1 MPAARRS
8 GGRLTEEVNMMVA
21 LSGRRRLQAATMVAL
36 CFLSS
41 ICVST
46 AQFKPA
52 DNYLVDCGSSKSTTL
67 GTRTFA
73 ADGAAPVKV
82 DTSKEILAGTS
93 ANGVASFDNSALYQT
108 ARIFT
113 SPSSYTFPIQKQG
126 RHFVRL
132 YFFPFAYQSYDLS
145 TAKFTVSTQ
154 DMLLLSDFQQPDK
167 TAPLFKEYS
176 LNITQDKLIISFKP
190 SNGIAFINAIE
201 VVSVPDDLIGDS
213 APMVNPMQQYSGL
226 STQPLETVY
235 RVNMGGPKVTAD
247 NDTLSRTWVTDKKYL
262 VNPSVTREVNGGK
275 VNYMKGGG
283 ATPLIAPDIV
293 YSTAT
298 ELAAS
303 NTTNALFN
311 MTWQFDVD
319 SGFSYLIRFHFCDIV
334 SKALNQL
341 YFNAYVGGFYAQHDI
356 DLSMQ
361 SMNQLATAIYLDVV
375 LSSNDASN
383 KLSISIGP
391 STLNNAL
398 PDGILNGLEV
408 MKMSSGSGSAFTVG
422 SSSSNKNLGV
432 IIGSVLGAVGIL
444 IIVLVIVLLCRR
456 KKTLEKQHSK
466 TWMPFS
472 INGLTSLSTG
482 SRTSYGT
489 TLTSGL
495 NGSYGYRFAFSV
507 LQEATNNFDENWVI
521 GVGGFGK
528 VYKGVLRDDTK
539 VAVKRGNPK
548 SQQGLNEFRTEIELL
563 SRLRHRHLV
572 SLIGY
577 CDERNE
583 MILVY
588 EYMEKGTLKSHL
600 YGSDNPSLN
609 WKQRLEICIGAARG
623 LHYLHTGSAKAII
636 HRDVKSANILLDENL
651 LAKVADFGLSKTGP
665 ELDQTHVST
674 AVKGSFGYLDPEYFR
689 RQQLT
694 EKSDVYSFGVVLLE
708 VLCARPVIDPTL
720 PREMVNLAEWGM
732 KWQKRGELHQI
743 VDQRVSGSIRPDSLR
758 KFGET
763 VEKCLADYG
772 VERPSMGD
780 VLWNLEYVLQLQDAD
795 SSTVSDVNSMNRI
808 VELPSQVQNIG
819 ALESISVTMAEAGA
833 SHEPDHDLSDVSM
846 SRVFSQLIKAEGR

>member
-1 MPAARRS
+1 MPAVGRS
-8 GGRLTEEVNMMVA
+8 GGPRQVNIMMETRMLRIAA
-21 LSGRRRLQAATMVAL
+21 LAIL
-36 CFLSS
+36 CFWSS
-41 ICVST
+41 AGICR
-46 AQFKPA
+46 AQTVEFKPA
-52 DNYLVDCGSSKSTTL
+52 DSYLVDCGSAKGTTV
-67 GTRTFA
+67 GERNFA
-73 ADGAAPVKV
+73 ADGASPVTV
-82 DTSKEILAGTS
+82 DTSQEILAGTS
-93 ANGVASFDNSALYQT
+93 ANGVSSFDNSALYQT

-132 YFFPFAYQSYDLS
+132 YFFPFIYQSYDLS

-154 DMLLLSDFQQPDK
+154 DVLLLSDFQQPDK

-176 LNITQDKLIISFKP
+176 LNITRDKLVLSFKP

-201 VVSVPDDLIGDS
+201 VISVPDDLIADG
-213 APMVNPMQQYSGL
+213 AQMVNPVQQYSGL
-226 STQPLETVY
+226 STQSLETVY
-235 RVNMGGPKVTAD
+235 RVNMGGPKVTPN
-247 NDTLSRTWVTDKKYL
+247 NDTLSRSWQSDKKYIL
-262 VNPSVTREVNGGK
+262 NPSVTKTVVYGK
-275 VNYMKGGG
+275 PINYRNGG
-283 ATPLIAPDIV
+283 ATSLTAPDIV
-293 YSTAT
+293 YGTAT

-303 NTTNALFN
+303 NTSNALFN

-319 SGFSYLIRFHFCDIV
+319 AGFSYLIRFHFCDIV

-341 YFNAYVGGFYAQHDI
+341 YFNAYVGGFYAQHDL
-356 DLSMQ
+356 DLSEQ
-361 SMNQLATAIYLDVV
+361 SMNQLATALYVDVV
-375 LSSNDASN
+375 LSSNDASS

-391 STLNNAL
+391 SALNNAF

-408 MKMSSGSGSAFTVG
+408 MKMGSGSGSAFTVG
-422 SSSSNKNLGV
+422 SSGSHKNLGV
-432 IIGSVLGAVGIL
+432 IIGAALAVIGL
-444 IIVLVIVLLCRR
+444 VIIVLVLVLLCRK
-456 KKTLEKQHSK
+456 KKTDDKQHSK

-489 TLTSGL
+489 TLTSGM
-495 NGSYGYRFAFSV
+495 NGGSYGYRFAFNV
-507 LQEATNNFDENWVI
+507 LQEATNSFDENWVI

-588 EYMEKGTLKSHL
+588 EYMENGTVKSHL
-600 YGSDNPSLN
+600 YGSENPSLN

-636 HRDVKSANILLDENL
+636 HRDVKSANILLDENF

-694 EKSDVYSFGVVLLE
+694 EKSDVYSFGVVMLE
-708 VLCARPVIDPTL
+708 VLCARPVIDPSL

-743 VDQRVSGSIRPDSLR
+743 IDQKLSGAIRPDSLR

-795 SSTVSDVNSMNRI
+795 TSTVSDVNSMNRI
-808 VELPSQVQNIG
+808 VDLPSQVQHVG
-819 ALESISVTMAEAGA
+819 ALDSISVTMAEGGG

>member
-1 MPAARRS
+1 MMAPP
-8 GGRLTEEVNMMVA
+8 GRKKPCVA
-21 LSGRRRLQAATMVAL
+21 TFIVL
-36 CFLSS
+36 CILWS
-41 ICVST
+41 ICACRAQ

-52 DNYLVDCGSSKSTTL
+52 DNYLVDCGSTK
-67 GTRTFA
+67 GTAVGQRTFA
-73 ADGAAPVKV
+73 ADGASPVTV
-82 DTSKEILAGTS
+82 STSQEIMAGTS
-93 ANGVASFDNSALYQT
+93 TNGVASFPNSALYQT
-108 ARIFT
+108 ARIFNG
-113 SPSSYTFPIQKQG
+113 PSSYTFPIQKQG
-126 RHFVRL
+126 RHFVRF
-132 YFFPFAYQSYDLS
+132 YFFPFAYQNYDLS
-145 TAKFTVSTQ
+145 LAKFTVSTQ
-154 DMLLLSDFQQPDK
+154 DVLLLSDFQQPDK
-167 TAPLFKEYS
+167 TAPLFKEYL
-176 LNITQDKLIISFKP
+176 LNITRDQLVISFKP
-190 SNGIAFINAIE
+190 SNGLAFINAIE
-201 VVSVPDDLIGDS
+201 VVSVPDDLIADN
-213 APMVNPMQQYSGL
+213 AQMVNPVQQYNGL

-235 RVNMGGPKVTAD
+235 RVNMGGPKVTPD
-247 NDTLSRTWVTDKKYL
+247 NDTLSRTWMTDQRYLLNPDVTKKAVYGQK
-262 VNPSVTREVNGGK
+262 VTYK
-275 VNYMKGGG
+275 KGG
-283 ATPLIAPDIV
+283 ATDLDAPDIV
-293 YSTAT
+293 YGTAT

-303 NTTNALFN
+303 NTSNALFN
-311 MTWQFDVD
+311 MTWQFNVD
-319 SGFSYLIRFHFCDIV
+319 AGFSYLIRFHFCDIV

-341 YFNAYVGGFYAQHDI
+341 YFNAYVGAFYASN
-356 DLSMQ
+356 DLDPSSQ
-361 SMNQLATAIYLDVV
+361 TESQLAAPFYIDVV
-375 LSSNDASN
+375 LSSNDASS
-383 KLSISIGP
+383 KLGISIGP

-398 PDGILNGLEV
+398 PDGILNGLEI
-408 MKMSSGSGSAFTVG
+408 MKISTGGSAFTVG
-422 SSSSNKNLGV
+422 SQSGNKNLGV
-432 IIGSVLGAVGIL
+432 ILGSVFGAVGLL
-444 IIVLVIVLLCRR
+444 IIVLVIILLCCRR

-528 VYKGVLRDDTK
+528 VYKGMLRDETK

-588 EYMEKGTLKSHL
+588 EYMEKGTLKCHL

-609 WKQRLEICIGAARG
+609 WKQRLEVCIGAARG

-732 KWQKRGELHQI
+732 KWQKRGELQQI
-743 VDQRVSGSIRPDSLR
+743 VDQKIEGAIRPDSLR

-780 VLWNLEYVLQLQDAD
+780 VLWNLEYVLQLQEAD
-795 SSTVSDVNSMNRI
+795 STVSDVNSMNRI
-808 VELPSQVQNIG
+808 TDLPSQVQNVG
-819 ALESISVTMAEAGA
+819 ALESISVTVAEAGA
-833 SHEPDHDLSDVSM
+833 SNEPNHDLSDVSM

>member
-1 MPAARRS
+1 
-8 GGRLTEEVNMMVA
+8 MMA
-21 LSGRRRLQAATMVAL
+21 PSGRKKTQAATFVLL
-36 CFLSS
+36 CILSS
-41 ICVST
+41 IWVCQ

-52 DNYLVDCGSSKSTTL
+52 DNYLVDCGSTKSTTV

-73 ADGAAPVKV
+73 ADATSPVTV
-82 DTSKEILAGTS
+82 STSQDILAATS
-93 ANGVASFDNSALYQT
+93 ANGLTSIGAAGNRALYQT

-113 SPSSYTFPIQKQG
+113 GPSSYTFPIQTQG
-126 RHFVRL
+126 RHFVRF
-132 YFFPFAYQSYDLS
+132 YFFPFIYQSYDLS
-145 TAKFTVSTQ
+145 LAKFTVSTQ
-154 DMLLLSDFQQPDK
+154 DVLLLSDFQQPDK
-167 TAPLFKEYS
+167 TAALFKEYS
-176 LNITQDKLIISFKP
+176 LNITRDKLIISFKP

-201 VVSVPDDLIGDS
+201 VVSVPDDLINDG
-213 APMVNPMQQYSGL
+213 AQMVNPVQQYSGL

-235 RVNMGGPKVTAD
+235 RVNMGGPLVTPD
-247 NDTLSRTWVTDKKYL
+247 NDTLSRTWEADKKYL
-262 VNPSVTREVNGGK
+262 LNPTVTKTVAYGK
-275 VNYMKGGG
+275 DVNYKKDG
-283 ATPLIAPDIV
+283 ATQLTAPSFV
-293 YSTAT
+293 YGTAT

-319 SGFSYLIRFHFCDIV
+319 AGFSYLIRFHFCDIV

-341 YFNAYVGGFYAQHDI
+341 YFNAYVGAFSAQSNL
-356 DLSMQ
+356 DLSQ
-361 SMNQLATAIYLDVV
+361 LSGNQLATPIYLDMV
-375 LSSNDASN
+375 LSSNDASS

-391 STLNNAL
+391 SDLNNAL

-408 MKMSSGSGSAFTVG
+408 MKMSSGGSAFTVG
-422 SSSSNKNLGV
+422 SGGNKNLGV
-432 IIGSVLGAVGIL
+432 ILGSVLGAVGLL
-444 IIVLVIVLLCRR
+444 IIVVVLVLLCRR

-528 VYKGVLRDDTK
+528 VYKGVLRDETK

-609 WKQRLEICIGAARG
+609 WKQRLEVCIGAARG

-732 KWQKRGELHQI
+732 KWQKRGELQQI
-743 VDQRVSGSIRPDSLR
+743 VDQRISGTIRPDSLR

-795 SSTVSDVNSMNRI
+795 STVSDVNSMNRI
-808 VELPSQVQNIG
+808 ADLPSQVQNVG

-833 SHEPDHDLSDVSM
+833 SNEPDNDLSDVSM

>member
-1 MPAARRS
+1 MMAPTGRKRPPAATTFI
-8 GGRLTEEVNMMVA
+8 LI
-21 LSGRRRLQAATMVAL
+21 
-36 CFLSS
+36 CIFSS
-41 ICVST
+41 FSVCK

-52 DNYLVDCGSSKSTTL
+52 DSYLVDCGSSKSTTV
-67 GTRTFA
+67 GQRTFTS
-73 ADGAAPVKV
+73 DGASPVKV
-82 DTSKEILAGTS
+82 STSQEILAGTS

-132 YFFPFAYQSYDLS
+132 YFFPFTYQSYDLS
-145 TAKFTVSTQ
+145 LAKFTVSTQ
-154 DMLLLSDFQQPDK
+154 DVLLLSDFQQPDK

-176 LNITQDKLIISFKP
+176 LNITHDTLVISFKP

-201 VVSVPDDLIGDS
+201 VVSVPDDLIVDT
-213 APMVNPMQQYSGL
+213 AQMVNPVQQYSGL

-235 RVNMGGPKVTAD
+235 RVNMGGPKVTPD
-247 NDTLSRTWVTDKKYL
+247 NDTLSRAWVTDQKYL
-262 VNPSVTREVNGGK
+262 LNPAVTKKVTFGNT
-275 VNYMKGGG
+275 VNYKKGG
-283 ATPLIAPDIV
+283 ATQLTAPDIV
-293 YSTAT
+293 YGTAT

-303 NTTNALFN
+303 NTSNALFN

-319 SGFSYLIRFHFCDIV
+319 AGFSYLIRFHFCDIV
-334 SKALNQL
+334 SKALNSL
-341 YFNAYVGGFYAQHDI
+341 YFNVYVGGFSAQNDL
-356 DLSMQ
+356 DLSIM
-361 SMNQLATAIYLDVV
+361 SGNQLATAIYIDVV
-375 LSSNDASN
+375 LSSNDASS
-383 KLSISIGP
+383 KLGISIGP
-391 STLNNAL
+391 STTLNNIL

-408 MKMSSGSGSAFTVG
+408 MKISTGGSAFTVG
-422 SSSSNKNLGV
+422 SGGGNKNLGV
-432 IIGSVLGAVGIL
+432 ILGAVLGGVGLL
-444 IIVLVIVLLCRR
+444 IIIVVLLVLLCRK

-528 VYKGVLRDDTK
+528 VYKGALRDETK

-609 WKQRLEICIGAARG
+609 WKQRLEVCIGAARG

-743 VDQRVSGSIRPDSLR
+743 VDQRISGTIRPDSLR

-795 SSTVSDVNSMNRI
+795 STVSDVNSMNRI
-808 VELPSQVQNIG
+808 VELPSQVQNVG

-833 SHEPDHDLSDVSM
+833 SNEPDHDLSDVSM

>member
-1 MPAARRS
+1 
-8 GGRLTEEVNMMVA
+8 MMGP
-21 LSGRRRLQAATMVAL
+21 SGRKKPRVATFIVL
-36 CFLSS
+36 CILSS
-41 ICVST
+41 ICACK

-52 DNYLVDCGSSKSTTL
+52 DNYLVDCGSAKSTTV
-67 GTRTFA
+67 GQRTFV
-73 ADGAAPVKV
+73 ADGASPVTV
-82 DTSKEILAGTS
+82 STSQEILAGTS
-93 ANGVASFDNSALYQT
+93 ANGVASFPNSALYQT
-108 ARIFT
+108 ARIFNG
-113 SPSSYTFPIQKQG
+113 PSSYTFPIQKQG

-132 YFFPFAYQSYDLS
+132 YFFPFVYQSYDLS
-145 TAKFTVSTQ
+145 LAKFTVSTQ
-154 DMLLLSDFQQPDK
+154 DVLLLNDFQQPDK
-167 TAPLFKEYS
+167 TAPLLKEYS
-176 LNITQDKLIISFKP
+176 LNIARDQLVISFKP

-201 VVSVPDDLIGDS
+201 VVSVPDDLIGDT
-213 APMVNPMQQYSGL
+213 AQMVNPMQQYSGL
-226 STQPLETVY
+226 TTQPLETVY
-235 RVNMGGPKVTAD
+235 RVNMGGPKVTPD
-247 NDTLSRTWVTDKKYL
+247 NDTLSRTWVTDQSYLLNPDVTKKVAY
-262 VNPSVTREVNGGK
+262 GK
-275 VNYMKGGG
+275 KITYKKGG
-283 ATPLIAPDIV
+283 ATDLTAPDIV
-293 YSTAT
+293 YGTAT

-303 NTTNALFN
+303 NTSNALFN

-319 SGFSYLIRFHFCDIV
+319 AGFSYLIRFHFCDIV

-341 YFNAYVGGFYAQHDI
+341 YFNAYVGAFSAQSNI
-356 DLSMQ
+356 DLSSQ
-361 SMNQLATAIYLDVV
+361 SENQLAAPVYIDVV
-375 LSSNDASN
+375 LSSNDASS

-391 STLNNAL
+391 TTLNNAL

-408 MKMSSGSGSAFTVG
+408 MKMSTGGSAFTVG
-422 SSSSNKNLGV
+422 SGGGNKNLGV
-432 IIGSVLGAVGIL
+432 ILGSVLGAVGLLIIGLVLIL
-444 IIVLVIVLLCRR
+444 ICCRR

-495 NGSYGYRFAFSV
+495 NGSYGYRFAFNV

-528 VYKGVLRDDTK
+528 VYKGVLRDETK

-609 WKQRLEICIGAARG
+609 WKQRLEVCIGAARG

-732 KWQKRGELHQI
+732 KWQKRGELQQI
-743 VDQRVSGSIRPDSLR
+743 VDQRISGTIRPDSLR

-795 SSTVSDVNSMNRI
+795 STVSDVNSMNRI
-808 VELPSQVQNIG
+808 TDLPSQVQNVS
-819 ALESISVTMAEAGA
+819 ALESINVTMAEAGA
-833 SHEPDHDLSDVSM
+833 SNEPDHDLSDVSM

>member
-1 MPAARRS
+1 
-8 GGRLTEEVNMMVA
+8 MVS
-21 LSGRRRLQAATMVAL
+21 LSESRMQAATMVAL
-36 CFLSS
+36 CFFLSS
-41 ICVST
+41 ICVCK

-52 DNYLVDCGSSKSTTL
+52 DNYLMDCGSTKSTTL
-67 GTRTFA
+67 GTKTFA
-73 ADGAAPVKV
+73 ADGASPVKV
-82 DTSKEILAGTS
+82 DTSQEIIAGTS
-93 ANGVASFDNSALYQT
+93 ANVVASFDNSALYQT

-132 YFFPFAYQSYDLS
+132 YFFPFVYQSYDLS

-154 DMLLLSDFQQPDK
+154 DVLLLSDFQQPDK

-176 LNITQDKLIISFKP
+176 LNITQDNLIISFKP
-190 SNGIAFINAIE
+190 SKGIAFINAIE
-201 VVSVPDDLIGDS
+201 VVSVPDDLIVD
-213 APMVNPMQQYSGL
+213 AAQMVNPMQQYSGL

-247 NDTLSRTWVTDKKYL
+247 NDTLSRTWVNDKKYL
-262 VNPSVTREVNGGK
+262 LNPSVTREVSSGGK
-275 VNYMKGGG
+275 VNYRNGG
-283 ATPLIAPDIV
+283 ATQVTAPNIV
-293 YSTAT
+293 YGTAT

-303 NTTNALFN
+303 NTSNALFN

-334 SKALNQL
+334 SEALNQL
-341 YFNAYVGGFYAQHDI
+341 YFNAYVGGFVAQRDI
-356 DLSMQ
+356 DLSTQ
-361 SMNQLATAIYLDVV
+361 SMNQLATATYLDVV

-408 MKMSSGSGSAFTVG
+408 MKMSSGSGSAFTVR
-422 SSSSNKNLGV
+422 SSGSNKNLGV
-432 IIGSVLGAVGIL
+432 IIGSILGAVGIL
-444 IIVLVIVLLCRR
+444 IIILVVVLLLCRG

-588 EYMEKGTLKSHL
+588 EYMEKGSLKSHL

-743 VDQRVSGSIRPDSLR
+743 VDQRVSGSIRPESLR

-795 SSTVSDVNSMNRI
+795 STVSDVNSMNRI
-808 VELPSQVQNIG
+808 VELPSQVQNVD
-819 ALESISVTMAEAGA
+819 ALESISMTMAAAGA
-833 SHEPDHDLSDVSM
+833 SNEPDHDLSDVSM

>member
-1 MPAARRS
+1 MPAAGLRS
-8 GGRLTEEVNMMVA
+8 GGPGEVNIMMGTSKLRIAA
-21 LSGRRRLQAATMVAL
+21 LVIL
-36 CFLSS
+36 CFWSS
-41 ICVST
+41 AGICRAQP

-52 DNYLVDCGSSKSTTL
+52 DSYLVDCGSAKGTTV
-67 GTRTFA
+67 GGRNFA
-73 ADGAAPVKV
+73 ADGASPVTV
-82 DTSKEILAGTS
+82 DSSQEILAGTS
-93 ANGVASFDNSALYQT
+93 ANGVSSFDNSALYQT

-132 YFFPFAYQSYDLS
+132 YFFPFIYQSYDLS

-154 DMLLLSDFQQPDK
+154 DVLLLSDFQQPDK

-176 LNITQDKLIISFKP
+176 LNITRDKLVISFKP

-201 VVSVPDDLIGDS
+201 VLSVPDDLIADV
-213 APMVNPMQQYSGL
+213 AQMVNPVQQYSGL
-226 STQPLETVY
+226 STQSLETVY
-235 RVNMGGPKVTAD
+235 RVNMGGPKVSPN
-247 NDTLSRTWVTDKKYL
+247 NDTLSRNWQNDQKYIL
-262 VNPSVTREVNGGK
+262 NPSVTKTVVYGK
-275 VNYMKGGG
+275 TINYKNGG
-283 ATPLIAPDIV
+283 ATSLTAPDIV
-293 YSTAT
+293 YGTAT

-303 NTTNALFN
+303 NTSNALFN

-319 SGFSYLIRFHFCDIV
+319 AGFSYLIRFHFCDIV

-341 YFNAYVGGFYAQHDI
+341 YFNVYVGGFYAQHDL
-356 DLSMQ
+356 DLSEQ
-361 SMNQLATAIYLDVV
+361 SMNQLATAIYVDVV
-375 LSSNDASN
+375 LSSNDASS

-391 STLNNAL
+391 STLNNAF

-408 MKMSSGSGSAFTVG
+408 MKMGSGSGSAFTVG
-422 SSSSNKNLGV
+422 SSGSHKNLGI
-432 IIGSVLGAVGIL
+432 IIGGVLAVIGLL
-444 IIVLVIVLLCRR
+444 IIVLVLILLCRK
-456 KKTLEKQHSK
+456 KKTDDKQHSK

-489 TLTSGL
+489 TLTSGM
-495 NGSYGYRFAFSV
+495 NGSYGYRFAFNV
-507 LQEATNNFDENWVI
+507 LQEATNSFDENWVI

-588 EYMEKGTLKSHL
+588 EYMENGTVKSHL
-600 YGSDNPSLN
+600 YGSENPSLN

-694 EKSDVYSFGVVLLE
+694 EKSDVYSFGVVMLE
-708 VLCARPVIDPTL
+708 VLCARPVIDPSL

-743 VDQRVSGSIRPDSLR
+743 IDQKLSGAIRPDSLR

-780 VLWNLEYVLQLQDAD
+780 VLWNLEYVLQLQDVD

-808 VELPSQVQNIG
+808 VDLSSQVQHVG
-819 ALESISVTMAEAGA
+819 ALDSISVTMAEGGA

>member
-1 MPAARRS
+1 MPAVGSS
-8 GGRLTEEVNMMVA
+8 GGPAEVNIMM
-21 LSGRRRLQAATMVAL
+21 GRRKLQVATLAIL
-36 CFLSS
+36 CFWSS
-41 ICVST
+41 ADICEAQT
-46 AQFKPA
+46 GQFKPA
-52 DNYLVDCGSSKSTTL
+52 DSYLVDCGSAKGTTV
-67 GTRTFA
+67 GGRNFA
-73 ADGAAPVKV
+73 ADGASPVTV
-82 DTSKEILAGTS
+82 DTSQDILAGTS
-93 ANGVASFDNSALYQT
+93 ANGVSSFDNSALYQT
-108 ARIFT
+108 ARIFRD
-113 SPSSYTFPIQKQG
+113 PSSYTFPIQKQG

-132 YFFPFAYQSYDLS
+132 YFFPFIYQSYDLA

-154 DMLLLSDFQQPDK
+154 DVLLLSDFQQPDK

-176 LNITQDKLIISFKP
+176 LNITHDKLVISFKP

-201 VVSVPDDLIGDS
+201 VLSVPDDLIADV
-213 APMVNPMQQYSGL
+213 AQMVNPVQQYSGL
-226 STQPLETVY
+226 STQSLETVY
-235 RVNMGGPKVTAD
+235 RVNMGGPKVSPN
-247 NDTLSRTWVTDKKYL
+247 NDTLSRNWQNDQKYIL
-262 VNPSVTREVNGGK
+262 NPSVTKTVVYGK
-275 VNYMKGGG
+275 SINYKNGG
-283 ATPLIAPDIV
+283 ATSLTAPDIV
-293 YSTAT
+293 YGTAT

-303 NTTNALFN
+303 NTSNALFN

-319 SGFSYLIRFHFCDIV
+319 ASFSYLIRFHFCDIV

-341 YFNAYVGGFYAQHDI
+341 YFNAYVGGFYAQHDL
-356 DLSMQ
+356 DLSEQ
-361 SMNQLATAIYLDVV
+361 SMNQLATAIYVDVV
-375 LSSNDASN
+375 LSSNDASS

-408 MKMSSGSGSAFTVG
+408 MKMGSGSGSAFTVG
-422 SSSSNKNLGV
+422 SSGGHKNLGV
-432 IIGSVLGAVGIL
+432 IIGGALAVIG
-444 IIVLVIVLLCRR
+444 LVIIILVLILLCRR
-456 KKTLEKQHSK
+456 KKTDDKQHSK

-489 TLTSGL
+489 TLTSGM
-495 NGSYGYRFAFSV
+495 NGGSYGYRFAFNV
-507 LQEATNNFDENWVI
+507 LQEATNSFDENWVI

-528 VYKGVLRDDTK
+528 VYKGTLRDDTK

-588 EYMEKGTLKSHL
+588 EYMENGTVKSHL
-600 YGSDNPSLN
+600 YGSENPSLN

-694 EKSDVYSFGVVLLE
+694 EKSDVYSFGVVMLE
-708 VLCARPVIDPTL
+708 VLCARPVIDPSL

-743 VDQRVSGSIRPDSLR
+743 IDQKLSGAIRPDSLR

-780 VLWNLEYVLQLQDAD
+780 VLWNLEYVLQLQDVD

-808 VELPSQVQNIG
+808 VDLSSQVQHVG
-819 ALESISVTMAEAGA
+819 ALDSISVTMAEGGA

>member
-1 MPAARRS
+1 MPIGRCS
-8 GGRLTEEVNMMVA
+8 GGRTEVNIMVS
-21 LSGRRRLQAATMVAL
+21 LSESRMQAATMVAL
-36 CFLSS
+36 CFFLSS
-41 ICVST
+41 ICVCK

-52 DNYLVDCGSSKSTTL
+52 DNYLMDCGSTKSTTL
-67 GTRTFA
+67 GTKTFA
-73 ADGAAPVKV
+73 ADGASPVKV
-82 DTSKEILAGTS
+82 DTSQEIIAGTS
-93 ANGVASFDNSALYQT
+93 ANVVASFDNSALYQT

-132 YFFPFAYQSYDLS
+132 YFFPFVYQSYDLS

-154 DMLLLSDFQQPDK
+154 DVLLLSDFQQPDK

-176 LNITQDKLIISFKP
+176 LNITQDNLIISFKP
-190 SNGIAFINAIE
+190 SKGIAFINAIE
-201 VVSVPDDLIGDS
+201 VVSVPDDLIVD
-213 APMVNPMQQYSGL
+213 AAQMVNPMQQYSGL

-247 NDTLSRTWVTDKKYL
+247 NDTLSRTWVNDKKYL
-262 VNPSVTREVNGGK
+262 LNPSVTREVSSGGK
-275 VNYMKGGG
+275 VNYRNGG
-283 ATPLIAPDIV
+283 ATQVTAPNIV
-293 YSTAT
+293 YGTAT

-303 NTTNALFN
+303 NTSNALFN

-334 SKALNQL
+334 SEALNQL
-341 YFNAYVGGFYAQHDI
+341 YFNAYVGGFVAQRDI
-356 DLSMQ
+356 DLSTQ
-361 SMNQLATAIYLDVV
+361 SMNQLATATYLDVV

-408 MKMSSGSGSAFTVG
+408 MKMSSGSGSAFTVR
-422 SSSSNKNLGV
+422 SSGSNKNLGV
-432 IIGSVLGAVGIL
+432 IIGSILGAVGIL
-444 IIVLVIVLLCRR
+444 IIILVVVLLLCRG

-588 EYMEKGTLKSHL
+588 EYMEKGSLKSHL

-743 VDQRVSGSIRPDSLR
+743 VDQRVSGSIRPESLR

-795 SSTVSDVNSMNRI
+795 STVSDVNSMNRI
-808 VELPSQVQNIG
+808 VELPSQVQNVD
-819 ALESISVTMAEAGA
+819 ALESISMTMAAAGA
-833 SHEPDHDLSDVSM
+833 SNEPDHDLSDVSM

>member
-1 MPAARRS
+1 MPAVGSS
-8 GGRLTEEVNMMVA
+8 GGPGEVNIMM
-21 LSGRRRLQAATMVAL
+21 GRRKLQVATLAIL
-36 CFLSS
+36 CLWSS
-41 ICVST
+41 AGICKAQP

-52 DNYLVDCGSSKSTTL
+52 DSYLVDCGSAKGTTV
-67 GTRTFA
+67 GGRNFA
-73 ADGAAPVKV
+73 ADGASPVTV
-82 DTSKEILAGTS
+82 DTSQDILAGTS
-93 ANGVASFDNSALYQT
+93 ANGVSSFDNSALYQT

-132 YFFPFAYQSYDLS
+132 YFFPFIYQSYDLA

-154 DMLLLSDFQQPDK
+154 DVLLLSDFQQPDK

-176 LNITQDKLIISFKP
+176 LNITHDKLVISFKP
-190 SNGIAFINAIE
+190 SNRIAFINAIE
-201 VVSVPDDLIGDS
+201 VLSVPDDLIADV
-213 APMVNPMQQYSGL
+213 AQMVNPVQQYSGL
-226 STQPLETVY
+226 STQSLETVY
-235 RVNMGGPKVTAD
+235 RVNMGGPKVSPN
-247 NDTLSRTWVTDKKYL
+247 NDTLSRNWQNDQKYIL
-262 VNPSVTREVNGGK
+262 NPSVTKTVVYGK
-275 VNYMKGGG
+275 SINYKNGG
-283 ATPLIAPDIV
+283 ATSLTAPDIV
-293 YSTAT
+293 YGTAT

-303 NTTNALFN
+303 NTSNALFN

-319 SGFSYLIRFHFCDIV
+319 AGFSYLIRFHFCDIV

-341 YFNAYVGGFYAQHDI
+341 YFNAYVGGFYAQHDL
-356 DLSMQ
+356 DLSEQ
-361 SMNQLATAIYLDVV
+361 SMNQLATAIYVDVV
-375 LSSNDASN
+375 LSSNDASS

-408 MKMSSGSGSAFTVG
+408 MKMGSGSGSAFTVG
-422 SSSSNKNLGV
+422 SSGGHKSLGV
-432 IIGSVLGAVGIL
+432 IIGGVLAVIGLL
-444 IIVLVIVLLCRR
+444 IIVLVLILLCRR
-456 KKTLEKQHSK
+456 KKTDDKQHSK

-489 TLTSGL
+489 TLTSGM
-495 NGSYGYRFAFSV
+495 NGGSYGYRFAFNV
-507 LQEATNNFDENWVI
+507 LQEATNSFDENWVI

-528 VYKGVLRDDTK
+528 VYKGTLRDDTK

-588 EYMEKGTLKSHL
+588 EYMENGTVKSHL
-600 YGSDNPSLN
+600 YGSENPSLN

-694 EKSDVYSFGVVLLE
+694 EKSDVYSFGVVMLE
-708 VLCARPVIDPTL
+708 VLCARPVIDPSL

-743 VDQRVSGSIRPDSLR
+743 IDQKLSGAIRPDSLR

-780 VLWNLEYVLQLQDAD
+780 VLWNLEYVLQLQDVD

-808 VELPSQVQNIG
+808 VDLSSQVQHVG
-819 ALESISVTMAEAGA
+819 ALDSISVTMAEGGA

>member
-1 MPAARRS
+1 
-8 GGRLTEEVNMMVA
+8 MMA
-21 LSGRRRLQAATMVAL
+21 PSGRKRRQAATTFILL
-36 CFLSS
+36 CILSS
-41 ICVST
+41 FCVSE

-52 DNYLVDCGSSKSTTL
+52 DNYLVDCGSTKGTTV
-67 GTRTFA
+67 GQRTFIS
-73 ADGAAPVKV
+73 DGASPVKV
-82 DTSKEILAGTS
+82 STSQDILASTS
-93 ANGVASFDNSALYQT
+93 ANGVASFDNSALYQS

-113 SPSSYTFPIQKQG
+113 APSSYTFPIQKQG

-132 YFFPFAYQSYDLS
+132 YFFPFTYQSYDLS
-145 TAKFTVSTQ
+145 LAKFTVSTQ
-154 DMLLLSDFQQPDK
+154 DVLLLSDFQQPDK
-167 TAPLFKEYS
+167 TAPVFKEYS
-176 LNITQDKLIISFKP
+176 LNITRDTLVISFKP

-201 VVSVPDDLIGDS
+201 VVSVPDDLIVDT
-213 APMVNPMQQYSGL
+213 AQMVNPMQQYSGL

-235 RVNMGGPKVTAD
+235 RVNMGGPKVTPD
-247 NDTLSRTWVTDKKYL
+247 NDTLSRTWVIDQKYL
-262 VNPSVTREVNGGK
+262 LNPTVTKQVAYGK
-275 VNYMKGGG
+275 DVNYKKGG
-283 ATPLIAPDIV
+283 ATPLTAPDIV
-293 YSTAT
+293 YGTAT

-303 NTTNALFN
+303 NTSNALFN

-319 SGFSYLIRFHFCDIV
+319 AGFSYLIRFHFCDIV
-334 SKALNQL
+334 SKALNSL
-341 YFNAYVGGFYAQHDI
+341 YFNAYVGGFFAQNNL
-356 DLSMQ
+356 DLSVI
-361 SMNQLATAIYLDVV
+361 SENQLATPTYIDVV
-375 LSSNDASN
+375 LSSNDASS
-383 KLSISIGP
+383 KLGISIGP
-391 STLNNAL
+391 STLNNVL

-408 MKMSSGSGSAFTVG
+408 MKISTGGSAFTVG
-422 SSSSNKNLGV
+422 SGGGNKNLGV
-432 IIGSVLGAVGIL
+432 ILGAALGGVGLL
-444 IIVLVIVLLCRR
+444 IIIVVLVLLCRK

-528 VYKGVLRDDTK
+528 VYKGVLRDETK

-583 MILVY
+583 MIL
-588 EYMEKGTLKSHL
+588 
-600 YGSDNPSLN
+600 
-609 WKQRLEICIGAARG
+609 
-623 LHYLHTGSAKAII
+623 
-636 HRDVKSANILLDENL
+636 
-651 LAKVADFGLSKTGP
+651 
-665 ELDQTHVST
+665 
-674 AVKGSFGYLDPEYFR
+674 
-689 RQQLT
+689 
-694 EKSDVYSFGVVLLE
+694 
-708 VLCARPVIDPTL
+708 
-720 PREMVNLAEWGM
+720 
-732 KWQKRGELHQI
+732 KRGELHQI
-743 VDQRVSGSIRPDSLR
+743 VDQRISGTIRPDSLR

-795 SSTVSDVNSMNRI
+795 STVSDVNSMNRI
-808 VELPSQVQNIG
+808 VELPSQVQNVG

-833 SHEPDHDLSDVSM
+833 SNEPDHDLSDVSM

>member
-1 MPAARRS
+1 M
-8 GGRLTEEVNMMVA
+8 VNIKMA
-21 LSGRRRLQAATMVAL
+21 PSGRKKQQVATFIVL
-36 CFLSS
+36 CILSS
-41 ICVST
+41 IGVCR

-52 DNYLVDCGSSKSTTL
+52 DNYLVDCGSSKSTTVDK
-67 GTRTFA
+67 RTFA
-73 ADGAAPVKV
+73 ADGASPVTV
-82 DTSKEILAGTS
+82 STSKDILAGTS
-93 ANGVASFDNSALYQT
+93 ANGVASFDNQALYQT

-113 SPSSYTFPIQKQG
+113 DPSSYTFPIQKQG

-132 YFFPFAYQSYDLS
+132 YFFPFIYQSYDLS
-145 TAKFTVSTQ
+145 LAKFTVSTQ
-154 DMLLLSDFQQPDK
+154 DVLLLSDFQQPDK

-176 LNITQDKLIISFKP
+176 LNIARDKLVISFKP
-190 SNGIAFINAIE
+190 SNGVAFINAIE
-201 VVSVPDDLIGDS
+201 VVSVPDDLINDD
-213 APMVNPMQQYSGL
+213 AQLVNPVQQYSGL
-226 STQPLETVY
+226 PTQPLETVY
-235 RVNMGGPKVTAD
+235 RVNMGGPKVTPD
-247 NDTLSRTWVTDKKYL
+247 NDTLSRTWVPDQSYLLNPTVTKKVAY
-262 VNPSVTREVNGGK
+262 GK
-275 VNYMKGGG
+275 DVNYMKGG
-283 ATPLIAPDIV
+283 ATQLAAPGIV
-293 YSTAT
+293 YGTAT

-303 NTTNALFN
+303 NTSNALFN

-319 SGFSYLIRFHFCDIV
+319 AGFSYLIRFHFCDIV
-334 SKALNQL
+334 SNALNQL
-341 YFNAYVGGFYAQHDI
+341 YFNVYVGSFLAQNNL
-356 DLSMQ
+356 DLSELSQ
-361 SMNQLATAIYLDVV
+361 NQLATAIYVDVV
-375 LSSNDASN
+375 LSSNDASS

-391 STLNNAL
+391 STLKNVL
-398 PDGILNGLEV
+398 PDGILNGLEI
-408 MKMSSGSGSAFTVG
+408 MKMSSGGSAFTVG
-422 SSSSNKNLGV
+422 SGGANKNLGV
-432 IIGSVLGAVGIL
+432 IIGSALGAFGLL
-444 IIVLVIVLLCRR
+444 IIVLVLVLLCRR
-456 KKTLEKQHSK
+456 KRTLEKQHSK

-495 NGSYGYRFAFSV
+495 NGSYGYRFAFNV

-528 VYKGVLRDDTK
+528 VYKGVLRDETK

-609 WKQRLEICIGAARG
+609 WKQRLEVCIGAARG

-743 VDQRVSGSIRPDSLR
+743 VDQRVSSTIRPDSLR

-795 SSTVSDVNSMNRI
+795 STISDVNSMNRI
-808 VELPSQVQNIG
+808 VELPSQVQNVG

-833 SHEPDHDLSDVSM
+833 SKEPDHDLSDVSM

>member
-1 MPAARRS
+1 MF
-8 GGRLTEEVNMMVA
+8 LFLVNIMMA
-21 LSGRRRLQAATMVAL
+21 PSGRKRRQAATTFILL
-36 CFLSS
+36 CILSS
-41 ICVST
+41 FCVSE

-52 DNYLVDCGSSKSTTL
+52 DNYLVDCGSTKGTTV
-67 GTRTFA
+67 GQRTFIS
-73 ADGAAPVKV
+73 DGASPVKV
-82 DTSKEILAGTS
+82 STSQDILASTS
-93 ANGVASFDNSALYQT
+93 ANGVASFDNSALYQS

-113 SPSSYTFPIQKQG
+113 APSSYTFPIQKQG

-132 YFFPFAYQSYDLS
+132 YFFPFTYQSYDLS
-145 TAKFTVSTQ
+145 LAKFTVSTQ
-154 DMLLLSDFQQPDK
+154 DVLLLSDFQQPDK
-167 TAPLFKEYS
+167 TAPVFKEYS
-176 LNITQDKLIISFKP
+176 LNITRDTLVISFKP

-201 VVSVPDDLIGDS
+201 VVSVPDDLIVDT
-213 APMVNPMQQYSGL
+213 AQMVNPMQQYSGL

-235 RVNMGGPKVTAD
+235 RVNMGGPKVTPD
-247 NDTLSRTWVTDKKYL
+247 NDTLSRTWVIDQKYL
-262 VNPSVTREVNGGK
+262 LNPTVTKQVAYGK
-275 VNYMKGGG
+275 DVNYKKGG
-283 ATPLIAPDIV
+283 ATPLTAPDIV
-293 YSTAT
+293 YGTAT

-303 NTTNALFN
+303 NTSNALFN

-319 SGFSYLIRFHFCDIV
+319 AGFSYLIRFHFCDIV
-334 SKALNQL
+334 S
-341 YFNAYVGGFYAQHDI
+341 
-356 DLSMQ
+356 
-361 SMNQLATAIYLDVV
+361 
-375 LSSNDASN
+375 
-383 KLSISIGP
+383 
-391 STLNNAL
+391 
-398 PDGILNGLEV
+398 
-408 MKMSSGSGSAFTVG
+408 
-422 SSSSNKNLGV
+422 
-432 IIGSVLGAVGIL
+432 
-444 IIVLVIVLLCRR
+444 
-456 KKTLEKQHSK
+456 
-466 TWMPFS
+466 
-472 INGLTSLSTG
+472 
-482 SRTSYGT
+482 
-489 TLTSGL
+489 
-495 NGSYGYRFAFSV
+495 
-507 LQEATNNFDENWVI
+507 
-521 GVGGFGK
+521 
-528 VYKGVLRDDTK
+528 
-539 VAVKRGNPK
+539 
-548 SQQGLNEFRTEIELL
+548 LNEFRTEIELL

-609 WKQRLEICIGAARG
+609 WKQRLEVCIGAARG

-743 VDQRVSGSIRPDSLR
+743 VDQRISGTIRPDSLR

-795 SSTVSDVNSMNRI
+795 STVSDVNSMNRI
-808 VELPSQVQNIG
+808 VELPSQVQNVG
-819 ALESISVTMAEAGA
+819 ALESISVTMAEARA
-833 SHEPDHDLSDVSM
+833 SNEPDHDLSDVSM

>member
-1 MPAARRS
+1 MAP
-8 GGRLTEEVNMMVA
+8 
-21 LSGRRRLQAATMVAL
+21 SGRKRPQAATTFILL
-36 CFLSS
+36 CILSS
-41 ICVST
+41 FCICK

-52 DNYLVDCGSSKSTTL
+52 DSYLVDCGSSKSTTV
-67 GTRTFA
+67 GQRTFTS
-73 ADGAAPVKV
+73 DGASPVKV
-82 DTSKEILAGTS
+82 STSQEILAGTS

-132 YFFPFAYQSYDLS
+132 YFFPFTYQSYDLS
-145 TAKFTVSTQ
+145 LAKFTVSTQ
-154 DMLLLSDFQQPDK
+154 DVLLLSDFQQPDK

-176 LNITQDKLIISFKP
+176 LNITRDTLVISFKP

-201 VVSVPDDLIGDS
+201 VVSVPDDLIIDI
-213 APMVNPMQQYSGL
+213 AQMVNPVQQYSGL

-235 RVNMGGPKVTAD
+235 RVNMGGPKVTPD
-247 NDTLSRTWVTDKKYL
+247 NDTLSRTWITDKKYL
-262 VNPSVTREVNGGK
+262 LNPTVTKTVDGK
-275 VNYMKGGG
+275 DVNYKKGG
-283 ATPLIAPDIV
+283 ATRLTAPDIV
-293 YSTAT
+293 YGTAA

-303 NTTNALFN
+303 NTSNALFN

-319 SGFSYLIRFHFCDIV
+319 AGFSYLIRFHFCDIV

-341 YFNAYVGGFYAQHDI
+341 YFNAYVGGFSAQNNL
-356 DLSMQ
+356 DLSVM
-361 SMNQLATAIYLDVV
+361 SDNQLATAIYIDVV
-375 LSSNDASN
+375 LSSNDASS
-383 KLSISIGP
+383 KLGISIGP
-391 STLNNAL
+391 STLDNVL

-408 MKMSSGSGSAFTVG
+408 MKISTGGSAFTVG
-422 SSSSNKNLGV
+422 SGGGNKNLGV
-432 IIGSVLGAVGIL
+432 ILGAVLGAVGLL
-444 IIVLVIVLLCRR
+444 IIIVVLVLLCRK

-548 SQQGLNEFRTEIELL
+548 SQQ
-563 SRLRHRHLV
+563 
-572 SLIGY
+572 
-577 CDERNE
+577 
-583 MILVY
+583 
-588 EYMEKGTLKSHL
+588 
-600 YGSDNPSLN
+600 
-609 WKQRLEICIGAARG
+609 
-623 LHYLHTGSAKAII
+623 
-636 HRDVKSANILLDENL
+636 
-651 LAKVADFGLSKTGP
+651 
-665 ELDQTHVST
+665 
-674 AVKGSFGYLDPEYFR
+674 
-689 RQQLT
+689 
-694 EKSDVYSFGVVLLE
+694 
-708 VLCARPVIDPTL
+708 VIDPTL

-743 VDQRVSGSIRPDSLR
+743 VDQRISGTIRPDSLR

-795 SSTVSDVNSMNRI
+795 ATVSDVNSMNRI
-808 VELPSQVQNIG
+808 VELPSQVQNVG
-819 ALESISVTMAEAGA
+819 NLESISVTMAEAGA
-833 SHEPDHDLSDVSM
+833 SNEPDHDLSDVSM